1 MNTTRNTALA
11 AMQYGKHVLIE
22 KPMCL
27 THQEAEAIIN
37 ARHDAGVQVMV
48 GYMRVSDKNLG
59 LP

>member
-1 MNTTRNTALA
+1 
-11 AMQYGKHVLIE
+11 MQYGKHVLIE